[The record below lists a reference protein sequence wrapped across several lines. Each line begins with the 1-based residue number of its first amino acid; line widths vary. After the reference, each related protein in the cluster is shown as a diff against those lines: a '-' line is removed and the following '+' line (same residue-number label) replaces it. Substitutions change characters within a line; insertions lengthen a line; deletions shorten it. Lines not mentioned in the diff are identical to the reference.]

1 MNRDPIKE
9 KTMLKKIFSYQ
20 IVLYVFSTL
29 AFSVEVDTSYSVK
42 WSNTPW
48 GGGGLIP
55 AGPPWNMVGPFDFDG
70 DGFGD
75 FVVSSSYAG
84 EFCNGVYH
92 YEAAGNDSLELK
104 WVYTF
109 YDLSCSYDAYSSV
122 AVGDIDGD
130 GNQEILSLVDTSPGV
145 SGQKGLQVF
154 EWSPDSLSFLSQPTY
169 TWDMGLDS
177 VWEASQIYVEDL
189 DNDSKEEIIVSV
201 MDGPWS
207 QLGLGGT
214 SRLMIFELES
224 ATDDSATFNIEY
236 IDEVWS
242 NWSGY
247 NISVGDLDNDG
258 LKEIYTVGY
267 EYFHLII
274 HESTGEDEYAYQTDF
289 YISSELYERANQGIV
304 VTDIDANG
312 ENEMVCLTS
321 GVNSLAGEL
330 LTPGSFFIASGVGD
344 VSSLSYS
351 NFNLFSSYDGGL
363 RQVAVGDADG
373 DGNLNIYLAGHYDE
387 AVYDWEY
394 GGGDPMD
401 PNNYVEKAIFMDDTT
416 DNFTPGNDQGRVRVA
431 KLFAGD
437 IDNDG
442 SGDIVFT
449 SASFAADKP
458 HLYMIEHSGTLG
470 ALEENPSIPNK
481 ISISQNYPN
490 PFNPETRF
498 QYNIPVDGVVS
509 IKVYDILGKKIKTLV
524 NQWKSAG
531 VHNETWSGQNDNNQ
545 VVSSGVYF
553 YQVKVGDEQITKKM
567 ILSK

>member
-20 IVLYVFSTL
+20 IVLCVFSTL
-29 AFSVEVDTSYSVK
+29 AFAVEMDTSYSVK
-42 WSNTPW
+42 WTNTPW

-130 GNQEILSLVDTSPGV
+130 GNQEILSLVDTSPGI
-145 SGQKGLQVF
+145 SGQKGFQVF

-189 DNDSKEEIIVSV
+189 DNDSKEEIVVSV

-224 ATDDSATFNIEY
+224 ATDDSANFNIEY
-236 IDEVWS
+236 TDEVWS

-289 YISSELYERANQGIV
+289 YISSELYERANQGII

-312 ENEMVCLTS
+312 ENEMICLTS

-373 DGNLNIYLAGHYDE
+373 DGSLNIYLAGHYDE

-431 KLFAGD
+431 KLFTGD

-458 HLYMIEHSGTLG
+458 HLYMIEHSGTLE
-470 ALEENPSIPNK
+470 ALEENPSMPNK

-531 VHNETWSGQNDNNQ
+531 VHNEIWNGQNDNNQ

-553 YQVKVGDEQITKKM
+553 YQVKVGDEQIIKKM

>member
-20 IVLYVFSTL
+20 IVLCVFSTL
-29 AFSVEVDTSYSVK
+29 AFAVEMDTSYSVK

-130 GNQEILSLVDTSPGV
+130 GNQEILSLVDTSPGI
-145 SGQKGLQVF
+145 SGQKGFQVF

-189 DNDSKEEIIVSV
+189 DNDSKEEIVVSV

-224 ATDDSATFNIEY
+224 ATDDSANFNIEY
-236 IDEVWS
+236 TDEVWS

-289 YISSELYERANQGIV
+289 YISSELYERANQGII

-312 ENEMVCLTS
+312 ENEMICLTS

-373 DGNLNIYLAGHYDE
+373 DGSLNIYLAGHYDE

-431 KLFAGD
+431 KLFTGD

-458 HLYMIEHSGTLG
+458 HLYMIEHSGTLE
-470 ALEENPSIPNK
+470 ALEENPSMPNK

-531 VHNETWSGQNDNNQ
+531 VHNEIWNGQNDNNQ

-553 YQVKVGDEQITKKM
+553 YQVKVGDEQIIKKM

>member
-20 IVLYVFSTL
+20 IVLCVFSTL
-29 AFSVEVDTSYSVK
+29 AFAVEMDTSYSVK

-130 GNQEILSLVDTSPGV
+130 GNQEILSLVDTSPGI
-145 SGQKGLQVF
+145 SGQKGFQVF

-224 ATDDSATFNIEY
+224 ATGDSAIFNIEY

-267 EYFHLII
+267 EYFHLIV
-274 HESTGEDEYAYQTDF
+274 HENTGEDQYAYQTDF
-289 YISSELYERANQGIV
+289 YVSSELYERANQGII
-304 VTDIDANG
+304 VTDIDGNG
-312 ENEMVCLTS
+312 GNEMICLTS

-330 LTPGSFFIASGVGD
+330 LTPGSFFIANGVGD
-344 VSSLSYS
+344 VSNLSYS

-363 RQVAVGDADG
+363 RQVAIGDADG

-394 GGGDPMD
+394 GEGDPTD
-401 PNNYVEKAIFMDDTT
+401 PSNYVEKMIFMDDTT

-431 KLFAGD
+431 KLFSGD

-442 SGDIVFT
+442 NGDIVFS

-458 HLYMIEHSGTLG
+458 HLYMIEHGGTLDVSEKNS
-470 ALEENPSIPNK
+470 LVPNEVV
-481 ISISQNYPN
+481 ISQNYPN
-490 PFNPETRF
+490 PFNPETTL
-498 QYNIPVDGVVS
+498 QYSIPADGLVS
-509 IKVYDILGKKIKTLV
+509 IKVYDILGNKIKTLIE
-524 NQWKSAG
+524 QWKSAG
-531 VHNETWSGQNDNNQ
+531 AHTEMWNGQNDNSQ
-545 VVSSGVYF
+545 AVSSGVYF
-553 YQVKVGDEQITKKM
+553 YQIKVGDKQVTKKM
-567 ILSK
+567 IFAK

>member
-1 MNRDPIKE
+1 MNRGPIKE

-20 IVLYVFSTL
+20 IFLCVFSTL
-29 AFSVEVDTSYSVK
+29 AFAVEMDTSYSVK

-130 GNQEILSLVDTSPGV
+130 GNQEILSLVDTSPGI
-145 SGQKGLQVF
+145 SGQKGFQVF

-224 ATDDSATFNIEY
+224 ATDDSANFNIEY
-236 IDEVWS
+236 TCLLYTS
-242 NWSGY
+242 PSPR
-247 NISVGDLDNDG
+247 DLG
-258 LKEIYTVGY
+258 
-267 EYFHLII
+267 
-274 HESTGEDEYAYQTDF
+274 
-289 YISSELYERANQGIV
+289 
-304 VTDIDANG
+304 
-312 ENEMVCLTS
+312 
-321 GVNSLAGEL
+321 
-330 LTPGSFFIASGVGD
+330 
-344 VSSLSYS
+344 
-351 NFNLFSSYDGGL
+351 
-363 RQVAVGDADG
+363 
-373 DGNLNIYLAGHYDE
+373 
-387 AVYDWEY
+387 
-394 GGGDPMD
+394 
-401 PNNYVEKAIFMDDTT
+401 
-416 DNFTPGNDQGRVRVA
+416 
-431 KLFAGD
+431 
-437 IDNDG
+437 
-442 SGDIVFT
+442 
-449 SASFAADKP
+449 
-458 HLYMIEHSGTLG
+458 
-470 ALEENPSIPNK
+470 
-481 ISISQNYPN
+481 
-490 PFNPETRF
+490 
-498 QYNIPVDGVVS
+498 
-509 IKVYDILGKKIKTLV
+509 
-524 NQWKSAG
+524 
-531 VHNETWSGQNDNNQ
+531 
-545 VVSSGVYF
+545 
-553 YQVKVGDEQITKKM
+553 
-567 ILSK
+567 

>member
-29 AFSVEVDTSYSVK
+29 AFAVEMDTSYSVK

-145 SGQKGLQVF
+145 SGQKGLQIF

-169 TWDMGLDS
+169 TWDLGLDS

-214 SRLMIFELES
+214 SRLMIFEFES
-224 ATDDSATFNIEY
+224 ATDDSAIFNIEY

-312 ENEMVCLTS
+312 ENEMICLTS

-363 RQVAVGDADG
+363 RQVAVGDVDG
-373 DGNLNIYLAGHYDE
+373 DGSLNIYLAGHYDE

-401 PNNYVEKAIFMDDTT
+401 PNNYVEKVIFMDDTT
-416 DNFTPGNDQGRVRVA
+416 DNFTPGNDQGKVRVA
-431 KLFAGD
+431 KLFTGD

-458 HLYMIEHSGTLG
+458 HLYMIEHSGTLE
-470 ALEENPSIPNK
+470 ALEENSSIPNK

-498 QYNIPVDGVVS
+498 QYNIPADGVVS
-509 IKVYDILGKKIKTLV
+509 INVYDILGKKIKTLV
-524 NQWKSAG
+524 NQLKSAG
-531 VHNETWSGQNDNNQ
+531 VYTETWSGQNDNNQ
-545 VVSSGVYF
+545 MVSSGVYF

-567 ILSK
+567 IFSK

>member
-1 MNRDPIKE
+1 MNRGPIKE

-20 IVLYVFSTL
+20 IVLCLLSTL
-29 AFSVEVDTSYSVK
+29 AFAVEMDTSFSVK

-130 GNQEILSLVDTSPGV
+130 GNQEILSLVDTSPGI
-145 SGQKGLQVF
+145 SGQKGFQVF

-224 ATDDSATFNIEY
+224 VTDDSAIFNIEY

-304 VTDIDANG
+304 VADIDANG
-312 ENEMVCLTS
+312 ENEMICLTS

-373 DGNLNIYLAGHYDE
+373 DGSLNIYLAGHYDE
-387 AVYDWEY
+387 AVYDWEF

-416 DNFTPGNDQGRVRVA
+416 DNFTPGNDQGIVRVA
-431 KLFAGD
+431 KLFTGD

-458 HLYMIEHSGTLG
+458 HLYMIEYSGTLG
-470 ALEENPSIPNK
+470 VLEDNLSIPNK

-498 QYNIPVDGVVS
+498 QYNMPVDGVVS

-531 VHNETWSGQNDNNQ
+531 VHNEIWNGQNDNNQ

>member
-20 IVLYVFSTL
+20 IVLCVFSTL
-29 AFSVEVDTSYSVK
+29 AFAVEMDTSYSVK
-42 WSNTPW
+42 WTNTPW

-130 GNQEILSLVDTSPGV
+130 GNQEILSLVDTSPGI
-145 SGQKGLQVF
+145 SGQKGFQVF
-154 EWSPDSLSFLSQPTY
+154 EWSPDSLSFPYQPTY

-189 DNDSKEEIIVSV
+189 DNDSKEEIVVSV

-224 ATDDSATFNIEY
+224 ATDDSANFNIEY
-236 IDEVWS
+236 TDEVWS

-289 YISSELYERANQGIV
+289 YISSELYERANQGII

-312 ENEMVCLTS
+312 ENEMICLTS

-363 RQVAVGDADG
+363 RQVAIGDADG
-373 DGNLNIYLAGHYDE
+373 DGSLNIYLAGHYDE

-431 KLFAGD
+431 KLFTGD

-458 HLYMIEHSGTLG
+458 HLYMIEHSGILG
-470 ALEENPSIPNK
+470 ASEENPSIPNK

-498 QYNIPVDGVVS
+498 QYNIPVDGIVS
-509 IKVYDILGKKIKTLV
+509 IKVYDILGNKIKTLV

-531 VHNETWSGQNDNNQ
+531 IHNEIWSGQNDNNQ
-545 VVSSGVYF
+545 MVSSGVYF

>member
-29 AFSVEVDTSYSVK
+29 AFAVEMDTSYSVK

-145 SGQKGLQVF
+145 SGQKGLQIF
-154 EWSPDSLSFLSQPTY
+154 EWSPDSLSFLSQPAY
-169 TWDMGLDS
+169 TWDLGLDS

-224 ATDDSATFNIEY
+224 ATDDSAIFNIEY

-312 ENEMVCLTS
+312 ENEMICLTS

-363 RQVAVGDADG
+363 RQVAVGDVDG
-373 DGNLNIYLAGHYDE
+373 DGSLNIYLAGHYDE

-431 KLFAGD
+431 KLFTGD

-458 HLYMIEHSGTLG
+458 HLYMIEHSGTLE
-470 ALEENPSIPNK
+470 ALEENSSIPNK

-498 QYNIPVDGVVS
+498 QYNIPADGVVS
-509 IKVYDILGKKIKTLV
+509 INVYDILGKKIKTLV
-524 NQWKSAG
+524 NQLKAAG
-531 VHNETWSGQNDNNQ
+531 VYTETWSGQNDNNQ
-545 VVSSGVYF
+545 MVSSGVYF

>member
-9 KTMLKKIFSYQ
+9 KTMLKKILSYQ
-20 IVLYVFSTL
+20 IVLCVFSTL
-29 AFSVEVDTSYSVK
+29 AFAVEMDTSYSVK

-145 SGQKGLQVF
+145 SGQKGLQIF

-312 ENEMVCLTS
+312 ENEMICLTS

-373 DGNLNIYLAGHYDE
+373 DGSLNIYLAGHYDE

-431 KLFAGD
+431 KLFTGD

-458 HLYMIEHSGTLG
+458 HLYMIEHSGILG
-470 ALEENPSIPNK
+470 ASEENPSIPNK

-498 QYNIPVDGVVS
+498 QYNIPVDGIVS
-509 IKVYDILGKKIKTLV
+509 IKVYDILGNKIKTLV

-531 VHNETWSGQNDNNQ
+531 VHNEIWSGQNDNNQ
-545 VVSSGVYF
+545 MVSSGVYF

>member
-1 MNRDPIKE
+1 
-9 KTMLKKIFSYQ
+9 MLKKIFSYQ

-29 AFSVEVDTSYSVK
+29 AFAVEMDTSYSVK

-145 SGQKGLQVF
+145 SGQKGLQIF

-169 TWDMGLDS
+169 TWDLGLDS

-214 SRLMIFELES
+214 SRLMIFEFES
-224 ATDDSATFNIEY
+224 ATDDSAIFNIEY

-312 ENEMVCLTS
+312 ENEMICLTS

-363 RQVAVGDADG
+363 RQVAVGDVDG
-373 DGNLNIYLAGHYDE
+373 DGSLNIYLAGHYDE

-401 PNNYVEKAIFMDDTT
+401 PNNYVEKVIFMDDTT
-416 DNFTPGNDQGRVRVA
+416 DNFTPGNDQGKVRVA
-431 KLFAGD
+431 KLFTGD

-458 HLYMIEHSGTLG
+458 HLYMIEHSGTLE
-470 ALEENPSIPNK
+470 ALEENSSIPNK

-498 QYNIPVDGVVS
+498 QYNIPADGVVS
-509 IKVYDILGKKIKTLV
+509 INVYDILGKKIKTLV
-524 NQWKSAG
+524 NQLKSAG
-531 VHNETWSGQNDNNQ
+531 VYTETWSGQNDNNQ
-545 VVSSGVYF
+545 MVSSGVYF

-567 ILSK
+567 IFSK

>member
-1 MNRDPIKE
+1 MNRGPIKE

-20 IVLYVFSTL
+20 IVLCVFSTL
-29 AFSVEVDTSYSVK
+29 AFAVEMDTSYSVK

-130 GNQEILSLVDTSPGV
+130 GNQEILSLVDTSPGI
-145 SGQKGLQVF
+145 SGQKGFQVF

-224 ATDDSATFNIEY
+224 ATDDSAIFNIEY

-312 ENEMVCLTS
+312 ENEMICLTS

-373 DGNLNIYLAGHYDE
+373 DGSLNIYLAGHYDE

-431 KLFAGD
+431 KLFTGD

-458 HLYMIEHSGTLG
+458 HLYMIEHSGILG
-470 ALEENPSIPNK
+470 ASEENPSIPNK

-498 QYNIPVDGVVS
+498 QYNIPVDGIVS

-531 VHNETWSGQNDNNQ
+531 VHNEIWSGQNDNNQ
-545 VVSSGVYF
+545 MVSSGVYF